1 MRSKSKE
8 VGKLSF
14 SEGGKFSSSKEMKG
28 NHRVTESFEKE
39 GTLTCHLIQ
48 LPSHEQGHLQ
58 LSQVLRAP
66 SSLTL
71 GVFKGGAPT
80 TSLGN
85 LCQCLTSLIVK
96 NFFPMSNL
104 NLPSF
109 SVKPFPL
116 VLSQLD
122 PAKVSVTFLPAA
134 LV

>member
-66 SSLTL
+66 SI
-71 GVFKGGAPT
+71 
-80 TSLGN
+80 
-85 LCQCLTSLIVK
+85 LI
-96 NFFPMSNL
+96 L
-104 NLPSF
+104 NVSKAVAQV
-109 SVKPFPL
+109 SRL
-116 VLSQLD
+116 VG
-122 PAKVSVTFLPAA
+122 
-134 LV
+134 